1 MTRISEIIDIPRQ
14 VHQGDFVL
22 KLTEGVSHAHETLA
36 SYVVTPQLVQCFDQA
51 LTLIR
56 AATESGGSKGAYL
69 HGSFGSGKSHFMA
82 VLSLLL
88 QGHTA
93 ARAVPEL
100 AATVSRH
107 NTWTEGKRFLV
118 VPYHLIGAL
127 SLESAVLGQYAEYV
141 RTLHP
146 EAPTPGFYRAE
157 ALFDDARRLRAT
169 MGDERFF
176 AKLGGESG
184 AGEGGWGAL
193 DAAWDAESFDAAIAA
208 PPGAEDRARLVGD
221 LVDSFFGAQRDLA
234 TNREEGFVSLD
245 EGLVVL
251 SRHARAL
258 GYDAVVLFLDE
269 LVLWLASHAADPAWV
284 NREGQKVVKL
294 VESAR
299 MDRAIPIVSFIAR
312 QRDLREL
319 VGEHLP
325 GAHQLA
331 FADVLNYWEARFEQ
345 ITLEDRNL
353 PAIVKRRLLRP
364 RSDQAAGELERAFVE
379 TARVREEVLSTLL
392 TREGDR
398 EMFRQVYPFSPA
410 LIQTL
415 IAVSALLQRE
425 RTALKL
431 LVQLLVDQRDTLEL
445 GDLVPVGDLYDVIE
459 SGDEPFSQAM
469 KLRFEQAKRL
479 YRAKLLPLLEEQ
491 HAVTLEDVEAGR
503 VPPEK
508 ARAFRNDARLVKTL
522 ILSSL
527 AEGVEALKAIT
538 PARLAALNH
547 GTVRTPIPGMES
559 QMVLTKVRGW
569 AARVGEI
576 KVAEDARNP
585 VISVHLVGVDTEGI
599 LENAKAFDNYGT
611 RIQKVRALLYE
622 MLGITQ
628 EDGLLPPK
636 HRMTWKGTQR
646 ETEVLFRNVRELPL
660 DNFEPQDAAWRIV
673 IDYPFDQPGHYPS
686 DDIAKVG
693 RYREEKPPTRT
704 LVWIPAFLT
713 HQAMDELG
721 RLVLLDHVLSGN
733 KLDEYGA
740 HLSQLDREQA
750 RVILVNQR
758 DQVRQRI
765 RNFLL
770 TAYGISTLNRDA
782 IDSALDPGTYVHS
795 LDPGLKLQPPVGAT
809 LPAALENLFEQ
820 ALRHQYPAHPEFRG
834 EVRAQGL
841 RRVLEVVRRAVEA
854 SDRRVEVDKADR
866 EDVYR
871 IAEPLGLG
879 QMGEAHFV
887 LGDAWVRDFDQKR
900 AQDGVSEITVKRVRG
915 WIDRPQARGLPTEVE
930 NLVILTYAL
939 QTNRTFLLYGG
950 VVEPTLDRMQN
961 ELELREEALPAED
974 AWREAVE
981 RASVILGVT
990 VMPLRS
996 AGNVARLA
1004 EQAKAIADKDQ
1015 EALGRYV
1022 ARLEERTARLE
1033 PGEADAPRLRTA
1045 RAAHAF
1051 VAAVATAARE
1061 GVVDALARAEIATS
1075 AAAMAAART
1084 RAAELCTA
1092 LERTKWELLSGNGGL
1107 PEPFGAQAAATLQ
1120 RVREALHSDEH
1131 VTPLA
1136 PALRTAEADALALL
1150 QQAARAATP
1159 PPPPAEPPPTGTQP
1173 PRDDPRPTVT
1183 RTSGHKRVKAAEVD
1197 QVLTELRREADAA
1210 PDAWIDVTWEIQS
1223 G

>member
-1 MTRISEIIDIPRQ
+1 
-14 VHQGDFVL
+14 
-22 KLTEGVSHAHETLA
+22 
-36 SYVVTPQLVQCFDQA
+36 
-51 LTLIR
+51 
-56 AATESGGSKGAYL
+56 
-69 HGSFGSGKSHFMA
+69 
-82 VLSLLL
+82 
-88 QGHTA
+88 
-93 ARAVPEL
+93 
-100 AATVSRH
+100 
-107 NTWTEGKRFLV
+107 
-118 VPYHLIGAL
+118 
-127 SLESAVLGQYAEYV
+127 
-141 RTLHP
+141 
-146 EAPTPGFYRAE
+146 
-157 ALFDDARRLRAT
+157 
-169 MGDERFF
+169 
-176 AKLGGESG
+176 
-184 AGEGGWGAL
+184 
-193 DAAWDAESFDAAIAA
+193 
-208 PPGAEDRARLVGD
+208 
-221 LVDSFFGAQRDLA
+221 
-234 TNREEGFVSLD
+234 
-245 EGLVVL
+245 
-251 SRHARAL
+251 ARAL

-269 LVLWLASHAADPAWV
+269 LVLWLARHAADPAWV
-284 NREGQKVVKL
+284 NREGQKVAKL
-294 VESAR
+294 VEAAR
-299 MDRAIPIVSFIAR
+299 MDRALPIVSFIAR

-325 GAHQLA
+325 GAQQLG
-331 FADVLNYWEARFEQ
+331 FADVLNWWEARFDQ

-364 RSDQAAGELERAFVE
+364 RSDQAAGELERAFTE

-491 HAVTLEDVEAGR
+491 HAITLEDVEAGR
-503 VPPEK
+503 APPEK

-636 HRMTWKGTQR
+636 HRMAWKGTQR

-660 DNFEPQDAAWRIV
+660 DNFEPQDAVWRIV

-834 EVRAQGL
+834 EVRTQGL
-841 RRVLEVVRRAVEA
+841 RRVLEVVRRAVES
-854 SDRRVEVDKADR
+854 SDRRVEVDRADR

-900 AQDGVSEITVKRVRG
+900 AQDGVSEITVRRVRG

-950 VVEPTLDRMQN
+950 VAEPTLDRMQN

-981 RASVILGVT
+981 RASTVLGVT

-1004 EQAKAIADKDQ
+1004 EQAKTIAD
-1015 EALGRYV
+1015 
-1022 ARLEERTARLE
+1022 
-1033 PGEADAPRLRTA
+1033 
-1045 RAAHAF
+1045 
-1051 VAAVATAARE
+1051 
-1061 GVVDALARAEIATS
+1061 
-1075 AAAMAAART
+1075 
-1084 RAAELCTA
+1084 
-1092 LERTKWELLSGNGGL
+1092 
-1107 PEPFGAQAAATLQ
+1107 
-1120 RVREALHSDEH
+1120 
-1131 VTPLA
+1131 
-1136 PALRTAEADALALL
+1136 
-1150 QQAARAATP
+1150 
-1159 PPPPAEPPPTGTQP
+1159 
-1173 PRDDPRPTVT
+1173 
-1183 RTSGHKRVKAAEVD
+1183 
-1197 QVLTELRREADAA
+1197 
-1210 PDAWIDVTWEIQS
+1210 
-1223 G
+1223 